1 MTRQHLLL
9 ALNVLLATVILA
21 VLLGCGGDPEDP
33 PAGSLAEKL
42 CDGCGKWTSD
52 PVAYTEMDQ
61 DGKMIEKSTR
71 IKIDFSNWRQS
82 GMSCSKP
89 SGIGAPP
96 NERSRISGFT
106 YGDNTASSG
115 HVTQRHSLPVHLPIG
130 RSRPESFV
138 CHLDCE
144 GRKEGTRQGAFHKR
158 QVATPSPTF
167 TICSHL
173 DPCVLLDV
181 LAKLEV

>member
-1 MTRQHLLL
+1 MTRQHFLL

-33 PAGSLAEKL
+33 QAGSLAEKL

-115 HVTQRHSLPVHLPIG
+115 HVHNGTHYQYIYQ
-130 RSRPESFV
+130 
-138 CHLDCE
+138 LDDQDPKVLYATWIVKD
-144 GRKEGTRQGAFHKR
+144 GKKELDRVR
-158 QVATPSPTF
+158 F
-167 TICSHL
+167 TK
-173 DPCVLLDV
+173 D
-181 LAKLEV
+181 K